1 MPAEKFV
8 KDFQEFVCSL
18 WEEEIPDSI
27 LANMRDPTITISEEV
42 FESLRDVPE
51 DEFLKF
57 YADLKNSNL
66 KGKNSPTSA
75 NTQFDTNLF
84 SHNKNDYEMS
94 ANDSLKI
101 LNVGNFQ

>member
-57 YADLKNSNL
+57 YYDLKKQNL
-66 KGKNSPTSA
+66 NGMSSPTSA
-75 NTQFDTNLF
+75 YTKVDTN
-84 SHNKNDYEMS
+84 
-94 ANDSLKI
+94 
-101 LNVGNFQ
+101 

>member
-27 LANMRDPTITISEEV
+27 QANMRDPKTTISEEV

-57 YADLKNSNL
+57 YDDLKNPLN
-66 KGKNSPTSA
+66 GKSSPTSA
-75 NTQFDTNLF
+75 NTYP
-84 SHNKNDYEMS
+84 KYV
-94 ANDSLKI
+94 K
-101 LNVGNFQ
+101 